1 VKVIR
6 NWLAGRAQGRAP
18 EKAPEKAPGTVPE
31 DGSAQESPIR
41 LSIVLVVY
49 NMQRAAPRSIR
60 SLLTPYQTGIDAD
73 TYEIIVVENG
83 SSEPLDKAA
92 IEAMSPNIQYHYLQD
107 PPPSPAYA
115 INYAVS
121 KSRGDILAIM
131 VDGAHMV
138 TPGVL
143 HWGLVPFS
151 YEPNPIVTAPRFFL
165 GPESQV
171 ESVHKGYDEQ
181 QEDALL
187 ESIEW
192 PKDGYAL
199 FSIGVPYRYEFAHG
213 RPKLFWFV
221 RQFESNCLFV
231 RKSSYL
237 AIGGCDERFD
247 IPGGGCLMPDLYK
260 ELCEMADANIVQVM
274 GEASFHQVHGGISTS
289 STRDEQ
295 KAQWAVYTEQ
305 YEQIR
310 GKPFEVSQKRQQYVG
325 HMPNMHTRQLMLTG

>member
-1 VKVIR
+1 MNAIR
-6 NWLAGRAQGRAP
+6 NWLAGKERQ
-18 EKAPEKAPGTVPE
+18 
-31 DGSAQESPIR
+31 SPIR
-41 LSIVLVVY
+41 LSVVLVVY
-49 NMQRAAPRSIR
+49 NMRRAAPRSIR
-60 SLLTPYQTGIDAD
+60 SLLAPYQTGIESDD
-73 TYEIIVVENG
+73 YEIIVVENG

-92 IEAMSPNIQYHYLQD
+92 IEALAPNVRYHYLQN

-121 KSRGDILAIM
+121 MARGEILAIM

-143 HWGLVPFS
+143 HWGLVPFA
-151 YEPNPIVTAPRFFL
+151 YESNPIVTAPRFFL
-165 GPESQV
+165 GPEPQMV
-171 ESVHKGYDEQ
+171 SVHKGYDEQ

-192 PKDGYAL
+192 PKDGYRL
-199 FSIGVPYRYEFAHG
+199 FEIGVPYRYEFAKG
-213 RPKLFWFV
+213 TPKLFWFV

-231 RKSSYL
+231 KKASFL

-260 ELCEMADANIVQVM
+260 ELCEMAGASIVQVL

-289 STRDEQ
+289 TTPEGQ
-295 KAQWAVYTEQ
+295 KEQWAIYTQQ
-305 YEQIR
+305 YELIR
-310 GKPFEVSQKRQQYVG
+310 GKPFEISKKDQQLIG
-325 HMPNMHTRQLMLTG
+325 HMPNRHAARLMLTG

>member
-1 VKVIR
+1 MKAIR
-6 NWLAGRAQGRAP
+6 NWLAGKERG
-18 EKAPEKAPGTVPE
+18 
-31 DGSAQESPIR
+31 SPIA
-41 LSIVLVVY
+41 LSVVLVVY
-49 NMQRAAPRSIR
+49 NMRRAAPRTIR
-60 SLLTPYQTGIDAD
+60 SLLAPYQTGIDSD
-73 TYEIIVVENG
+73 SYEVIVVENG
-83 SSEPLDKAA
+83 STEPLDKVV
-92 IEAMSPNIQYHYLQD
+92 IEALSPNVRYHYLQD

-121 KSRGDILAIM
+121 VARGEILAIM

-143 HWGLVPFS
+143 RWGLVPFA
-151 YEPNPIVTAPRFFL
+151 YEPNSIVTMPRFFL

-171 ESVHKGYDEQ
+171 ESVHKGYDER

-187 ESIEW
+187 DSIEW
-192 PKDGYAL
+192 PKNGYAL
-199 FSIGVPYRYEFAHG
+199 FEIGVPYRYEFANG
-213 RPKLFWFV
+213 PPKLFWFV

-231 RKSSYL
+231 RKASFH

-260 ELCEMADANIVQVM
+260 ELCEMPDASIVQVM

-289 STRDEQ
+289 STREEQ
-295 KAQWAVYTEQ
+295 KAQWAVYTQQ

-310 GKPFEVSQKRQQYVG
+310 GKPFVISKKAQQFVG
-325 HMPNMHTRQLMLTG
+325 HMPSPHAARLMLTG

>member
-1 VKVIR
+1 MKGIR
-6 NWLAGRAQGRAP
+6 NWLTGK
-18 EKAPEKAPGTVPE
+18 E
-31 DGSAQESPIR
+31 QEHPIT
-41 LSIVLVVY
+41 LSVVLVVY

-60 SLLTPYQTGIDAD
+60 SLLTPYQTGIDSD
-73 TYEIIVVENG
+73 SYEVIVVENG
-83 SSEPLDKAA
+83 STEPLDKAA
-92 IEAMSPNIQYHYLQD
+92 IEALSPNVHYHYLRD

-115 INYAVS
+115 VNYAVS
-121 KSRGDILAIM
+121 VARGEILAIM
-131 VDGAHMV
+131 IDGAHMV

-143 HWGLVPFS
+143 RWSLAPFA

-187 ESIEW
+187 DSIGW
-192 PKDGYAL
+192 QKNGYGL
-199 FSIGVPYRYEFAHG
+199 FEIGVPYRYDFAHG
-213 RPKLFWFV
+213 PPKLFWFV
-221 RQFESNCLFV
+221 RQFESNCLFI
-231 RKSSYL
+231 RKASFL

-260 ELCEMADANIVQVM
+260 ELCEMADGSIVQVM

-289 STRDEQ
+289 STREQQ
-295 KAQWAVYTEQ
+295 KAQWAVYTRQ

-310 GKPFEVSQKRQQYVG
+310 GKPFEVSEKPQQFIG
-325 HMPNMHTRQLMLTG
+325 HMPSKHTRQLMLTG

>member
-1 VKVIR
+1 MKSIR
-6 NWLAGRAQGRAP
+6 HWLSGKEQG
-18 EKAPEKAPGTVPE
+18 G
-31 DGSAQESPIR
+31 PIA

-49 NMQRAAPRSIR
+49 NMQRAAPRTIR
-60 SLLTPYQTGIDAD
+60 SLLAPYQTGIDSD
-73 TYEIIVVENG
+73 SYEIIVVENG
-83 SSEPLDKAA
+83 STEPLDKAA
-92 IEAMSPNIQYHYLQD
+92 IEALSPNVHYHYLQD

-115 INYAVS
+115 INYAVALA
-121 KSRGDILAIM
+121 RGEILAIM
-131 VDGAHMV
+131 IDGAHMV
-138 TPGVL
+138 TPAL
-143 HWGLVPFS
+143 LRWCLIPFA

-165 GPESQV
+165 GTESQV
-171 ESVHKGYDEQ
+171 ESVHKGYNEQ

-187 ESIEW
+187 DSIGW
-192 PKDGYAL
+192 PKDGYRL
-199 FSIGVPYRYEFAHG
+199 FEIGVPYRYEFAHG
-213 RPKLFWFV
+213 VPKMFWFV

-231 RKSSYL
+231 RKDSFR

-295 KAQWAVYTEQ
+295 KAQWAVYTQQ

-310 GKPFEVSQKRQQYVG
+310 GKPFEVSQKPQQFIG
-325 HMPNMHTRQLMLTG
+325 HMPNKFAKKLMLTG

>member
-1 VKVIR
+1 MKGIR
-6 NWLAGRAQGRAP
+6 NWLTEKEQG
-18 EKAPEKAPGTVPE
+18 
-31 DGSAQESPIR
+31 SPIT
-41 LSIVLVVY
+41 LSVVLVVY

-60 SLLTPYQTGIDAD
+60 SLLTPYQTGIDSD
-73 TYEIIVVENG
+73 SYEVIVVENG
-83 SSEPLDKAA
+83 STEPLDKAA
-92 IEAMSPNIQYHYLQD
+92 VEALSPNVHYHYLRD

-115 INYAVS
+115 VNYAVS
-121 KSRGDILAIM
+121 VARGEILAIM
-131 VDGAHMV
+131 IDGAHMV

-143 HWGLVPFS
+143 HWGLAPFA

-187 ESIEW
+187 DSIGW
-192 PKDGYAL
+192 QNNGYGL
-199 FSIGVPYRYEFAHG
+199 FEIGVPYRYVIAHG
-213 RPKLFWFV
+213 PPQLFCFV

-231 RKSSYL
+231 RKASFL

-260 ELCEMADANIVQVM
+260 ELCEMPDGSIVQLM

-295 KAQWAVYTEQ
+295 KEQWAVYTRQ

-310 GKPFEVSQKRQQYVG
+310 GKPFEVSQKPQQFIG
-325 HMPNMHTRQLMLTG
+325 HMPSKLTRQLMLTG